1 MGMLGIVRTSE
12 REREEK
18 RKKWK
23 VRPLEPSELKN
34 PRKEL
39 AKKQCEKVQK
49 GEPSW
54 CSVVGA
60 KRRSQA
66 GQGICL
72 RSCD

>member
-23 VRPLEPSELKN
+23 VRPLEPSEGKN

-39 AKKQCEKVQK
+39 AKKQ
-49 GEPSW
+49 
-54 CSVVGA
+54 
-60 KRRSQA
+60 
-66 GQGICL
+66 
-72 RSCD
+72 